1 VTVAV
6 AWFVFASLLSP
17 PLALIALLAW
27 LCGAHLLL
35 LVPLAIWLLSTGW
48 MAINTGLR
56 HLRRRERFLDSLC
69 MAPADILDQ
78 LARILGRPQ
87 RDLRLL

>member
-6 AWFVFASLLSP
+6 AWLVFASLLSP
-17 PLALIALLAW
+17 PLALIVLLAW

-35 LVPLAIWLLSTGW
+35 LLPLAIYLLSTGW
-48 MAINTGLR
+48 MAINAGLR

-78 LARILGRPQ
+78 LARLLGWPRGE
-87 RDLRLL
+87 LRVL

>member
-6 AWFVFASLLSP
+6 AWMVFASLLSP
-17 PLALIALLAW
+17 PLLLVVLLGW
-27 LCGAHLLL
+27 LCGAHALL

-48 MAINTGLR
+48 MAINAGLR
-56 HLRRRERFLDSLC
+56 HLGRRERFLDSLC

-78 LARILGRPQ
+78 LRRLVGRE
-87 RDLRLL
+87 RRELRLL